1 MVIDYTITIGNLVEI
16 ASIIGGGLMVMITLR
31 SDVANIKA
39 EVGGIQLE
47 IRKIN
52 DVLITQ
58 ADQNRRILH
67 LEEDFRELRHG
78 HGFIQSRST
87 PGIDRDYPTIAIIG
101 AVLFMSTD
109 HPPPRVSLRL
119 ASSSSSLARPW

>member
-1 MVIDYTITIGNLVEI
+1 MVVDYSITIGNLVEI

-31 SDVANIKA
+31 GDVANIKA

-67 LEEDFRELRHG
+67 LEEDFRELRHSVG
-78 HGFIQSRST
+78 SMAQAAGRR
-87 PGIDRDYPTIAIIG
+87 RDSGVAIAPQG
-101 AVLFMSTD
+101 G
-109 HPPPRVSLRL
+109 
-119 ASSSSSLARPW
+119 

>member
-16 ASIIGGGLMVMITLR
+16 ASIIGGGLMVLITLR
-31 SDVANIKA
+31 GDVANMKA
-39 EVGGIQLE
+39 EVGGIQQE
-47 IRKIN
+47 IKKIG

-78 HGFIQSRST
+78 HGLIQTRNG
-87 PGIDRDYPTIAIIG
+87 PG
-101 AVLFMSTD
+101 
-109 HPPPRVSLRL
+109 
-119 ASSSSSLARPW
+119 

>member
-16 ASIIGGGLMVMITLR
+16 AAIIGGGLMVVLTLR
-31 SDVANIKA
+31 GDVANMKA
-39 EVGGIQLE
+39 EVGGIQQE
-47 IRKIN
+47 IKKIG

-78 HGFIQSRST
+78 HGFMAARGG
-87 PGIDRDYPTIAIIG
+87 PGIDREYP
-101 AVLFMSTD
+101 
-109 HPPPRVSLRL
+109 
-119 ASSSSSLARPW
+119 

>member
-47 IRKIN
+47 VKKIGE
-52 DVLITQ
+52 VLITQ

-78 HGFIQSRST
+78 HGFIQSRGST
-87 PGIDRDYPTIAIIG
+87 PGIDRE
-101 AVLFMSTD
+101 
-109 HPPPRVSLRL
+109 
-119 ASSSSSLARPW
+119 

>member
-1 MVIDYTITIGNLVEI
+1 MILRQAGSNRMVIDYTITIGNLVEI

-31 SDVANIKA
+31 GDVANIKA
-39 EVGGIQLE
+39 EMGGIQLE
-47 IRKIN
+47 VKKIG

-78 HGFIQSRST
+78 QGFVQPRRGVQ
-87 PGIDRDYPTIAIIG
+87 GIDGEWP
-101 AVLFMSTD
+101 
-109 HPPPRVSLRL
+109 
-119 ASSSSSLARPW
+119 